1 MSELEK
7 NFSNKDDLSKEI
19 ELFGD
24 FLSFEYYD
32 WRIKSL
38 AEKIKSQNYKPVI
51 KIYNF

>member
-1 MSELEK
+1 MDRIERNEK
-7 NFSNKDDLSKEI
+7 INDDLSKDI
-19 ELFGD
+19 ELFND

-38 AEKIKSQNYKPVI
+38 AEKIKLKNYKPNS